1 MDSYL
6 YLLVIFVVEAGSIQH
21 TVQTCSS
28 DPLEKIHKSQQKKQK
43 SPHDFTPFKELE
55 NHL

>member
-1 MDSYL
+1 M
-6 YLLVIFVVEAGSIQH
+6 LLLSPKKSIILE
-21 TVQTCSS
+21 S
-28 DPLEKIHKSQQKKQK
+28 LEKIHKSQQKKQK